1 MFYTNLFHFVMPKKR
16 NKSTLLTNDLNRKTH
31 KLIVRLCIVFVLAI
45 NVGIY
50 FTYTLNWYTLSLTLI
65 SLLIAFT
72 ISFFSRKLAD
82 ISIKE
87 EMILIHRNNK
97 PCQITELK
105 TLKKLKNWMLFNT
118 NISKIS
124 YKLDGKIFE
133 AWTLWRKENLP
144 DTEEASQFA
153 DRMQIQ

>member
-1 MFYTNLFHFVMPKKR
+1 
-16 NKSTLLTNDLNRKTH
+16 
-31 KLIVRLCIVFVLAI
+31 
-45 NVGIY
+45 
-50 FTYTLNWYTLSLTLI
+50 
-65 SLLIAFT
+65 
-72 ISFFSRKLAD
+72 
-82 ISIKE
+82 
-87 EMILIHRNNK
+87 MILIHRNNK